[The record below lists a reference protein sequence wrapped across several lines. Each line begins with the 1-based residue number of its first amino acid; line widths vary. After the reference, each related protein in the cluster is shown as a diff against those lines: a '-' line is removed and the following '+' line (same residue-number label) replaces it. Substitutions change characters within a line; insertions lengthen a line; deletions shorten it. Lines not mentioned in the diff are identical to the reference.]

1 MTIIINGGGEVSYYD
16 VEIAPTSTFVP
27 VISTQVNGYYDTID
41 VSSLPAGDY
50 VITIYSPEDNTYEG
64 FFEIE

>member
-1 MTIIINGGGEVSYYD
+1 MTYYD
-16 VEIAPTSTFVP
+16 VEIAPLSTFVP
-27 VISTQVNGYYDTID
+27 VISTRVSGFYDTID
-41 VSSLPAGDY
+41 VSSLSAGEY